1 MAFVFLAITFSGC
14 SRGADDA
21 SFSSRLKK
29 IDSFLVSG
37 RDVKARKAL
46 ASLRKDA
53 KSASNWLSIA
63 KRERG
68 LRDFR
73 AAARTLD
80 MAMKALPSS
89 DGIIAC
95 RMDTL
100 LELGSVDEALELSA
114 RLERSTYPALISYA
128 EISKAL
134 SAGAAYPA
142 PEAYIDGY
150 RVTGNPDFRRNAA
163 VLLAASGRFS
173 EALALT
179 DAVSTTDNSSQTGE
193 PAPIESVFWAL
204 LSYDAGDFDRVMAF
218 FPDPSDPLLD
228 FERFSLLADAAWLG
242 GDKERARSAWLEMI
256 SRMPDVSPIPYYDI
270 ALTALESETTRASLI
285 RCTELFPAWY
295 PAVARIVRSVGYAG
309 NEPSNPNNRDDADDP
324 DDPVKK
330 TLRSAGF
337 LSLGMEASLHDGR
350 FTEEDATTTLARA
363 LAAIEKGGDV
373 RLRLEELRFGLSRD
387 GNAVRSSSLMWN
399 LIEAYRDN
407 PVLYRYATWFFA
419 VEGDFGTAFSINR
432 ASPNGPDP
440 FYLGLEAA
448 ARQDLTTA
456 ESEFS
461 KIAASE
467 TDSWAALGNIARI
480 AAKAGDY
487 ARAEESVGV
496 AAGLAPN
503 DRVKSRL
510 IGESGEYLVA
520 LHDLERARK
529 VFAYACDLDPSNYEA
544 RARLRALEAGE

>member
-1 MAFVFLAITFSGC
+1 MALAFLAITTSGC
-14 SRGADDA
+14 SRGTGDV
-21 SFSSRLKK
+21 SFSSKLKK
-29 IDSFLVSG
+29 IDSFLVAG

-46 ASLRKDA
+46 AGLRKDA

-73 AAARTLD
+73 AASKTLE

-95 RMDTL
+95 RVDTL
-100 LELGSVDEALELSA
+100 LELGSIDEALALSA
-114 RLERSTYPALISYA
+114 RLARSNYSALISYA

-134 SAGAAYPA
+134 SAGAAYPT
-142 PEAYIDGY
+142 PDAYVDGY

-163 VLLAASGRFS
+163 VLFAASGMFS
-173 EALALT
+173 EAIALDDT
-179 DAVSTTDNSSQTGE
+179 VLTTEGSPQRVGTANDDA
-193 PAPIESVFWAL
+193 VFWAL
-204 LSYDAGDFDRVMAF
+204 LAYDAGAFDRVAAF
-218 FPDPSDPLLD
+218 FPDPSEPTLD
-228 FERFSLLADAAWLG
+228 FDRLSLIADAAWLG
-242 GDKERARSAWLEMI
+242 NERDRARSVWLEMI
-256 SRMPDVSPIPYYDI
+256 SRMPEVSPIPYYDI

-295 PAVARIVRSVGYAG
+295 PAVARIVRSGGYDG
-309 NEPSNPNNRDDADDP
+309 SGPSGQENP
-324 DDPVKK
+324 DDPVKM

-337 LSLGMEASLHDGR
+337 LSLGMEAALHDGR
-350 FTEEDATTTLARA
+350 FTEEEATATLARA

-373 RLRLEELRFGLSRD
+373 RLRIEELRYGLSRD

-419 VEGDFGTAFSINR
+419 VEGDFGAAFSVNR
-432 ASPNGPDP
+432 ANPDGPDP

-448 ARQDLTTA
+448 ARGDLPAA

-461 KIAASE
+461 KIASSE
-467 TDSWAALGNIARI
+467 ADSWAALGNIARL
-480 AAKAGDY
+480 AAKAGDF
-487 ARAEESVGV
+487 ARAEESVGI
-496 AAGLAPN
+496 AAELARN
-503 DRVKSRL
+503 VRIKSRL
-510 IGESGEYLVA
+510 IGESGSYLVA
-520 LHDLERARK
+520 LNDPERARK

-544 RARLRALEAGE
+544 RARLRALEAGD